1 MIAQLNNFIGEL
13 AALTAALLWAI
24 SSVIYSRLGLKIP
37 PLQLNFYKGIIAIA
51 LIIITLFIQG
61 AAFTNLSFS
70 TIALLT
76 FSGIIGIGLGDTAY
90 FAALNSLGARRTLL
104 LETSSPPMGALL
116 ALIFIGEQL
125 STSVWCGILL
135 TIIGIA
141 WVISERNP
149 VDNISVSG
157 QGIIWGILAAIAQ
170 ATGAVISR
178 FALLQS
184 DISPLQSTLIRLVG
198 GTIIVTGL
206 LFLPVAKQTEVK
218 WQLSGRSLGIIAR
231 QFVAVKQFVGGVP
244 PLKETAEPFREVPS
258 VVETVEV
265 AIAAMM
271 STYLGIWL
279 QQTSLKFAPT
289 GIAQT
294 FLATSP
300 LFILPIVAL
309 QGERISLRAVLG
321 VVVSLGGIAIMFIR

>member
-1 MIAQLNNFIGEL
+1 MIAQLNNFIGEI
-13 AALTAALLWAI
+13 AALTAALLWAV

-37 PLQLNFYKGIIAIA
+37 PLQLNLYKGIIAIA
-51 LIIITLFIQG
+51 FIVITLFLQG
-61 AAFTNLSFS
+61 AAFTNLSTS
-70 TIALLT
+70 TIVLLT
-76 FSGIIGIGLGDTAY
+76 LSGIIGIGLGDTAY
-90 FAALNSLGARRTLL
+90 FTALNSLGARRTLL
-104 LETSSPPMGALL
+104 LETASPPMGALL
-116 ALIFIGEQL
+116 ALIFISEQL
-125 STSVWCGILL
+125 SPSVWCGILL

-149 VDNISVSG
+149 VDRISVSR

-184 DISPLQSTLIRLVG
+184 DISPLESTLIRLVG
-198 GTIIVTGL
+198 GTIIVICL
-206 LFLPVAKQTEVK
+206 LFLPVAKQAEVK
-218 WQLSGRSLGIIAR
+218 WQLSGRSLGIIA
-231 QFVAVKQFVGGVP
+231 
-244 PLKETAEPFREVPS
+244 
-258 VVETVEV
+258 
-265 AIAAMM
+265 IAAFG

-309 QGERISLRAVLG
+309 QGERISLRAILG

>member
-1 MIAQLNNFIGEL
+1 MIAQLNNFVGEL
-13 AALTAALLWAI
+13 AALSAALLWAI

-37 PLQLNFYKGIIAIA
+37 PLQLNLYKGIIAIA
-51 LIIITLFIQG
+51 LITITLIIQG
-61 AAFTNLSFS
+61 AAFNNLSAS
-70 TIALLT
+70 TIILLAL
-76 FSGIIGIGLGDTAY
+76 SGVIGIGLGDTAY
-90 FAALNSLGARRTLL
+90 FTALNSLGARRTLL

-125 STSVWCGILL
+125 TYSAWCGILL
-135 TIIGIA
+135 TILGIA
-141 WVISERNP
+141 WVISERNQ
-149 VDNISVSG
+149 VDQIGVSR

-170 ATGAVISR
+170 ALGAVISR
-178 FALLQS
+178 YALIQS

-198 GTIIVTGL
+198 GTIIVIGL
-206 LFLPVAKQTEVK
+206 LFFPIAKPIQIK
-218 WQLSGRSLGIIAR
+218 RQLSIRSLGIIA
-231 QFVAVKQFVGGVP
+231 
-244 PLKETAEPFREVPS
+244 
-258 VVETVEV
+258 
-265 AIAAMM
+265 IAAFG

-309 QGERISLRAVLG
+309 QGEKISLRAILG
-321 VVVSLGGIAIMFIR
+321 VLISVAGIALMFIR